1 MTKTT
6 RARKETKKTA
16 DRRAKN
22 IDQNEKTAKSI
33 KAKADERRSFVEI
46 VIDRTTALFGSP
58 IFLFANVLAFI
69 TWIIIN
75 TGVVPGVKPF
85 DKFPFSL
92 LTAAVSLESIIV
104 AILVLT
110 SQNRASKVADLREEV
125 QLQVNV
131 LTEEEITSMMRM
143 LVLLLHKNS
152 IPIPEDERLQE
163 LLRDTD
169 IGNIEKNMEKQI
181 ENHK

>member
-6 RARKETKKTA
+6 RARKETKKTT
-16 DRRAKN
+16 DRRPKKMG
-22 IDQNEKTAKSI
+22 QSESTPKSI
-33 KAKADERRSFVEI
+33 KAKANEKRSFMEMI
-46 VIDRTTALFGSP
+46 IDRTTTLLGSH
-58 IFLFANVLAFI
+58 IFLLANGLAFI
-69 TWIIIN
+69 IWILIN
-75 TGVVPGVKPF
+75 TGLIPGVKPF

-92 LTAAVSLESIIV
+92 LTTIVSLESIIV

-143 LVLLLHKNS
+143 LVLLLQKNK
-152 IPIPEDERLQE
+152 IPIPEDKRLQE

-169 IGNIEKNMEKQI
+169 IGDIEKSMEKQI